1 MERSVLFFIVSRV
14 FERIA
19 VAAGRGPASSLP
31 HYISRFVLTCRAWSP
46 SRLTFRFVW
55 LAQPSPPRGSE
66 TWPGCRAVSVSPAE
80 SQVARKHG
88 PPSSRQGSAGNTPG
102 PGKQQR
108 RAGPGQ
114 SPRAEQLVWWR
125 AFTAAAA
132 HFPREG
138 LIASAGL
145 ALASRPSDAALTAT
159 KSRSS
164 AARRDGRE
172 EEACEHCF
180 PRGWRWSWR

>member
-1 MERSVLFFIVSRV
+1 
-14 FERIA
+14 
-19 VAAGRGPASSLP
+19 
-31 HYISRFVLTCRAWSP
+31 
-46 SRLTFRFVW
+46 
-55 LAQPSPPRGSE
+55 
-66 TWPGCRAVSVSPAE
+66 VSPAE